1 MANSKVLL
9 SPSKSQKPLLTA
21 LIFELHSE
29 IKIIMSFLYLTSK
42 IPVMNYDGK
51 NILRDNKQQ
60 NLLGN

>member
-1 MANSKVLL
+1 MARSKVLL
-9 SPSKSQKPLLTA
+9 SPSKGQKPLLKT

-29 IKIIMSFLYLTSK
+29 IKIIMSFLCLTK
-42 IPVMNYDGK
+42 KDPVMNYDGK